1 MYNRKAIIE
10 VVEID
15 ENRIRSPLTR
25 AQEAAATFRRE
36 ATLTDCGS
44 NARAFL
50 FKPPLRMLR
59 R

>member
-1 MYNRKAIIE
+1 MYGRKVIIE

-15 ENRIRSPLTR
+15 ENRIRSPLTP
-25 AQEAAATFRRE
+25 AQEAAAIFRSK
-36 ATLTDCGS
+36 ATLTDCGF